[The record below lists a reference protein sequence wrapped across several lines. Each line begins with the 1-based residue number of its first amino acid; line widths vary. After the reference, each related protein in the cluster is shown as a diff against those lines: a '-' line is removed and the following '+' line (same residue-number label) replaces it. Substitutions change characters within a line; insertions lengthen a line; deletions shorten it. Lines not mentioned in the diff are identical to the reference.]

1 MSKKIYISP
10 SDQTANTYASGNTTE
25 AIQCRA
31 IAKLLV
37 EDLKR
42 CGFQSKTNTVD
53 GMYARVEESNDW
65 GADLHICIH
74 TNACN
79 GNVAGTRLFCY
90 KIGGQGHDVCKKIME
105 TLAPITP
112 GNSDGITARPELY
125 ETRATNSPCCYI
137 EVEFHDNPTVAAWI
151 ITHKQE
157 ISEAIAK
164 GICNYYGVKYVANT
178 STDMQDATILNGEKF
193 YKTLGSVT
201 DKYYRPTLD
210 KLVKNGILRG
220 QGGTGDDM
228 IINLYENDIRILVML
243 DRAGSFDKQ

>member
-37 EDLKR
+37 EDQKR

-53 GMYARVEESNDW
+53 GMYARVEESNNW

-74 TNACN
+74 TNAYN

-90 KIGGQGHDVCKKIME
+90 KIGSQGHDVCKKVME

-112 GNSDGITARPELY
+112 GNSDNIAARPEFLK
-125 ETRATNSPCCYI
+125 
-137 EVEFHDNPTVAAWI
+137 VASVSAGVV
-151 ITHKQE
+151 H
-157 ISEAIAK
+157 IALS
-164 GICNYYGVKYVANT
+164 A
-178 STDMQDATILNGEKF
+178 EW
-193 YKTLGSVT
+193 
-201 DKYYRPTLD
+201 TLD
-210 KLVKNGILRG
+210 FACKARFSSSSSQI
-220 QGGTGDDM
+220 
-228 IINLYENDIRILVML
+228 
-243 DRAGSFDKQ
+243 

>member
-42 CGFQSKTNTVD
+42 CGFQSKTNVTD
-53 GMYARVEESNDW
+53 SMYARVAESNNW
-65 GADLHICIH
+65 GADLHVCIH
-74 TNACN
+74 TNAYN

-90 KIGGQGHDVCKKIME
+90 KIGSQGHDVCKKVME

-157 ISEAIAK
+157 TSEAIAK
-164 GICNYYGVKYVANT
+164 GICNYYGVKYIENKSSDI
-178 STDMQDATILNGEKF
+178 STDAILNGEKF

-210 KLVKNGILRG
+210 KLVEKDILRG
-220 QGGTGDDM
+220 QGGTGDNM

-243 DRAGSFDKQ
+243 DRAGSFDK